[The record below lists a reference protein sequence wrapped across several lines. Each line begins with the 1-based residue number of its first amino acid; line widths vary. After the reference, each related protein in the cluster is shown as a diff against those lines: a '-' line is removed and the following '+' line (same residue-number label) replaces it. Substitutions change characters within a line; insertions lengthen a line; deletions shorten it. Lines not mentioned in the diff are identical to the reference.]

1 MPRDWRST
9 FSSFAYGYLQA
20 IFLALALVVL
30 WLDSMLEPDQS
41 VFAVVQMLAGFSLAL
56 TTFWMLSAVFS
67 SKVTEIMAGIKTHPW
82 GHSFG
87 MSACIVMV
95 CVAGAQAPF
104 A

>member
-1 MPRDWRST
+1 MPRDWRSS

-56 TTFWMLSAVFS
+56 TTLWMLSAAVTC
-67 SKVTEIMAGIKTHPW
+67 KVSEIIAGIKTHPW
-82 GHSFG
+82 GHSLG
-87 MSACIVMV
+87 MIACIAMV
-95 CVAGAQAPF
+95 CVVGAQAPF